1 MSNWWANKLSETASS
16 SRAPAPTNNLP
27 FRRPS
32 EPPRA
37 PYRPPAAVAAPPP
50 KVEERCPG
58 CNGVNYM
65 SAPNSNYKRCYD
77 CGYPLVQSGTGVSA
91 THADA
96 PTKSAVQV
104 QTGGYNPSVIVG
116 KVD

>member
-1 MSNWWANKLSETASS
+1 MSNWWADKLGAANRAPRANPNVQYKQTPI
-16 SRAPAPTNNLP
+16 SRLQAQAPAPP
-27 FRRPS
+27 
-32 EPPRA
+32 A
-37 PYRPPAAVAAPPP
+37 PQPPP
-50 KVEERCPG
+50 KVEDRCPG
-58 CNGVNYM
+58 CNGTNYM
-65 SAPNSNYKRCYD
+65 AAPNSNYKRCYD
-77 CGYPLVQSGTGVSA
+77 CGYPLVQSGTGVGA